1 MQSINYPS
9 VNYSDRKKS
18 AVIDTIVIHHTATND
33 LETALKILTQN
44 QYQVS
49 SHYVIDKDGSVYY
62 LVHENKKAWHAGI
75 SSWRGREGMNDYSI
89 GIELVN
95 NGFQAF
101 PEKQMDAL
109 IELCLGIMDRHNID
123 QRNVIGHFDVAPK
136 RK

>member
-1 MQSINYPS
+1 
-9 VNYSDRKKS
+9 
-18 AVIDTIVIHHTATND
+18 
-33 LETALKILTQN
+33 
-44 QYQVS
+44 
-49 SHYVIDKDGSVYY
+49 VYY

-136 RK
+136 RKIDPNEFFDWKKLFENGYRVVQHSIFRFSRCVVLYW